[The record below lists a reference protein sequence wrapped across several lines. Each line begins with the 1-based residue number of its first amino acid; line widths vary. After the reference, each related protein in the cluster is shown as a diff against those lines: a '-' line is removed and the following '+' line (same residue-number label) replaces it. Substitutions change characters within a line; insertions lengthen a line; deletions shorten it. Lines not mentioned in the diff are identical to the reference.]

1 LRRIEFISLGSS
13 QIVRKVTQGVA
24 EQILKQKPLESRKV
38 KAPSDHIWY
47 NKLTFAGQFNAPA
60 KRAIR
65 TQWQITETFRPV
77 RSLVM
82 PIFKVFN

>member
-47 NKLTFAGQFNAPA
+47 SKQTFAEFKCTRGRCNPC
-60 KRAIR
+60 
-65 TQWQITETFRPV
+65 TQWQ
-77 RSLVM
+77 
-82 PIFKVFN
+82 NN